1 MRTIPLSSLS
11 PRDISSNA
19 DVLVI
24 SSSGEPF
31 TLSTVQ
37 IWPGRQTYYIASNP
51 HVNDDGNVSF
61 SVFGTLVNYL
71 ATH

>member
-24 SSSGEPF
+24 SSGGEPF
-31 TLSTVQ
+31 TLKTVQ
-37 IWPGRQTYYIASNP
+37 IGIGRQTYYIASNP